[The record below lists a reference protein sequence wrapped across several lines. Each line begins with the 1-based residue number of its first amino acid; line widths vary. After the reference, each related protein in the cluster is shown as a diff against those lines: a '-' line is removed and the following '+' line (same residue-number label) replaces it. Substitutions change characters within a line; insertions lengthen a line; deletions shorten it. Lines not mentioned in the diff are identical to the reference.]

1 MAWVGTKVKVAL
13 VVLALVGLVFLA
25 NALNGQLK
33 PNEDWST
40 RGVHSH
46 YELRVCGAE
55 PCTDPPPVDPARRPH
70 SHVLALAVL
79 TATPLRCALAGRPL
93 LSNAPSVPI
102 AVEPPSAA
110 RWRRGSADLHG
121 LR

>member
-33 PNEDWST
+33 PNEELVDGEVFT
-40 RGVHSH
+40 VT

-55 PCTDPPPVDPARRPH
+55 PCTDPPPVDPAATTSSSRPW
-70 SHVLALAVL
+70 
-79 TATPLRCALAGRPL
+79 PW
-93 LSNAPSVPI
+93 PS
-102 AVEPPSAA
+102 
-110 RWRRGSADLHG
+110 
-121 LR
+121 